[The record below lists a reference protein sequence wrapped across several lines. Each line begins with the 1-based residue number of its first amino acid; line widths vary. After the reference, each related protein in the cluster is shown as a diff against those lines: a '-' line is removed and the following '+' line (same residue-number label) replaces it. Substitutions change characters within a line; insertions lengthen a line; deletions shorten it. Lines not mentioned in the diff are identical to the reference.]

1 MAVMDGSLD
10 HRKEDIDMSLEA
22 EEKLSRKSN
31 PNDGDKLIM
40 EDRQNISENR
50 CNNKVVEVY
59 NNNLMYF
66 FTF

>member
-40 EDRQNISENR
+40 EDR
-50 CNNKVVEVY
+50 
-59 NNNLMYF
+59 
-66 FTF
+66 